1 MHASAMRSARHIVLA
16 ALLALIAGCTGL
28 AGQSRDGGESVTS
41 QQAVPPPSPPLASY
55 LATLSRMAPG
65 DPALQQAEL
74 ESARAAAQQSQ
85 ASADRLRYALALGC
99 AGHPGSNPVEA
110 RRLITELLAG
120 PNTLGPLEVDFAAA
134 WLREFDARVALYA
147 ELGRQRE
154 AAEQQ
159 LRQAHGAA
167 DRRIE
172 ALAGENKQLKRAL
185 AAAER
190 QLEAVAEMERSLLEQ
205 PVEPEPEAPPRP

>member
-1 MHASAMRSARHIVLA
+1 MQPTTMPRTVHIAVA
-16 ALLALIAGCTGL
+16 VLLALIAGCTGL
-28 AGQSRDGGESVTS
+28 AGQTRAGDPGAA
-41 QQAVPPPSPPLASY
+41 QPAVAPPSPPLAAY

-65 DPALQQAEL
+65 NPVLQQSEL

-85 ASADRLRYALALGC
+85 GSADMLRYALALGS

-110 RRLITELLAG
+110 KRLITELMAG
-120 PNTLGPLEVDFAAA
+120 PNTLTPIEVEFAAA

-147 ELGRQRE
+147 EIGRQRE
-154 AAEQQ
+154 VADQQ
-159 LRQAHGAA
+159 LRQADAAA

-190 QLEAVAEMERSLLEQ
+190 KLEAVAEMERALLEQ